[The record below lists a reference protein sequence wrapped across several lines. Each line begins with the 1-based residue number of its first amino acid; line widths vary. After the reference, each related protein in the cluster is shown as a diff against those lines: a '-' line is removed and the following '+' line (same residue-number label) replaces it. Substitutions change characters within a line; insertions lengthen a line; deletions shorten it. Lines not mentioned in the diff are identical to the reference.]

1 MSDQDAISPVH
12 VNMLSYTL
20 FKEMIVDNNLSDF
33 PFRNCFE
40 ITLELGCCKFPPAL
54 YIMPYWYA
62 NREALL
68 KFIELVHKT
77 GIRGFVVDEK
87 GRPLEGA
94 RIIIENRAKK
104 IKTFKDGDYWRL
116 LVPGNYTVRVAK
128 RRYKNSKKKV
138 TVGSDVPTVVN
149 FTLVRKRAKNFNRR
163 RPAVK
168 TNQGVELAKP
178 ASNVSFHS
186 IATHRDKLR
195 LSAKSPKKSASVA
208 RYSSTIGS
216 FVCLALAAVLQ

>member
-1 MSDQDAISPVH
+1 M
-12 VNMLSYTL
+12 
-20 FKEMIVDNNLSDF
+20 
-33 PFRNCFE
+33 
-40 ITLELGCCKFPPAL
+40 ELGCCKYPPAL

-68 KFIELVHKT
+68 KFIELVHKS

-104 IKTFKDGDYWRL
+104 IKTFKDGDFWRL

-128 RRYKNSKKKV
+128 RRYKNSKKIV
-138 TVGSDVPTVVN
+138 TVEADVSTVVN
-149 FTLVRKRAKNFNRR
+149 FTMFKKDSKNFDRR
-163 RPAVK
+163 RPATK
-168 TNQGVELAKP
+168 INGAVELEKP

-186 IATHRDKLR
+186 ITNRDKLQ
-195 LSAKSPKKSASVA
+195 LSAKSSKKSASVA
-208 RYSSTIGS
+208 RNPSIVAS
-216 FVCLALAAVLQ
+216 FICLVFVASLK

>member
-1 MSDQDAISPVH
+1 MYR
-12 VNMLSYTL
+12 LRL
-20 FKEMIVDNNLSDF
+20 CLF

-40 ITLELGCCKFPPAL
+40 ITLELGCCKYPPAL

-68 KFIELVHKT
+68 KYIELVHTT

-104 IKTFKDGDYWRL
+104 IKTYSDGDFWRL

-128 RRYKNSKKKV
+128 RKYKNTKLRLAV
-138 TVGSDVPTVVN
+138 DPDQATVVN
-149 FTLVRKRAKNFNRR
+149 FTLLRKKSRNFSRR
-163 RPAVK
+163 RPVK
-168 TNQGVELAKP
+168 INPVQVEKP
-178 ASNVSFHS
+178 ATNVSFHAS
-186 IATHRDKLR
+186 VMDRDRLR
-195 LSAKSPKKSASVA
+195 LSAKSPKKSASVVINPSVA
-208 RYSSTIGS
+208 AS
-216 FVCLALAAVLQ
+216 FICLVLVIVLK

>member
-1 MSDQDAISPVH
+1 M
-12 VNMLSYTL
+12 
-20 FKEMIVDNNLSDF
+20 
-33 PFRNCFE
+33 
-40 ITLELGCCKFPPAL
+40 ELGCCKYPPAL

-68 KFIELVHKT
+68 KYVELVHKT

-128 RRYKNSKKKV
+128 RKYKNSKKKV
-138 TVGSDVPTVVN
+138 TVLSDAPTVVN
-149 FTLVRKRAKNFNRR
+149 FTLVRKRAKNFNKR
-163 RPAVK
+163 RPAAVK
-168 TNQGVELAKP
+168 INPGVEPQKP

-186 IATHRDKLR
+186 IVTHRDKLR
-195 LSAKSPKKSASVA
+195 LSAKSPKKSASVVSYPSIIA
-208 RYSSTIGS
+208 SVI
-216 FVCLALAAVLQ
+216 CLVLVAVLN